1 MDLTVFDSFPEPV
14 FYIEDGKIC
23 YSNPSALALEPE
35 WTAGCAVPA
44 PLALEPDGEGVFSCV
59 LGGRR
64 FQAAAT
70 KAGNGLLLTLRNPVR
85 AQMGNPAELPV
96 HLRETVNNVQAAL
109 RMLAPMVEE
118 QGEESGGRNL
128 AVLNQ
133 NCYRLLRLARH
144 LEMAQKTE
152 NPSALREGPVDLA
165 ELCRGVV
172 YEASGLAERT
182 GVEFSGEV
190 PGGVI
195 STVADR
201 ELLETMLL
209 ELISNALKAAGKGG
223 KAGLRLTSNGK
234 RVLIT
239 VWDDG
244 PGMSQAELTALTDGD
259 APESLPKPGTGLR
272 LGMPIAR
279 FAAEAHGG
287 AVLLESQEGQGLRV
301 TASLPMKKPVKGKL
315 YTPQPAAEEDFS
327 LSMTLLSDALSWQAF
342 EE

>member
-14 FYIEDGKIC
+14 FYIESGKIC

-35 WTAGCAVPA
+35 WIAGCAVPA
-44 PLALEPDGEGVFSCV
+44 PLALEPDGDGVFSCL
-59 LGGRR
+59 LGGRN

-70 KAGNGLLLTLRNPVR
+70 RADDGLLLILRNPVK
-85 AQMGNPAELPV
+85 ANAGNPGALPV
-96 HLRETVNNVQAAL
+96 HLRETINNVQAAL
-109 RMLAPMVEE
+109 RMLAPMVEN
-118 QGEESGGRNL
+118 QGGEDDERSL

-144 LEMAQKTE
+144 LEMARRTE
-152 NPSALREGPVDLA
+152 NSPALREGPVDLA
-165 ELCRGVV
+165 ELCRSVV
-172 YEASGLAERT
+172 YEAAGLAERS

-190 PGGVI
+190 PGGII

-223 KAGLRLTSNGK
+223 RAGLRLTSNGK
-234 RVLIT
+234 RVMIT
-239 VWDDG
+239 VWDNG
-244 PGMSQAELTALTDGD
+244 SGMSQAELTAVTDGD

-287 AVLLESQEGQGLRV
+287 AILLESQEGQGLRV
-301 TASLPMKKPVKGKL
+301 TASIPMKKPAKGKL
-315 YTPQPAAEEDFS
+315 YTPRPAAEEDFS

-342 EE
+342 ED